1 MHYFINQ
8 YNILLAYIIL
18 IHSFAYIIV
27 YPFHQSLNA
36 HVHLIFI
43 HTLQI
48 PVIQQIDELTSTLVG
63 RYCVIEYDGL
73 PYPGLIQ
80 DVDEEIE
87 VSAMCRIGNNRFFW
101 PLVEDRLWYGKDKIV
116 KLLECEPELVTKRH
130 RKLDDEIWI
139 EVCDK
144 LGLDDQGKK

>member
-1 MHYFINQ
+1 M
-8 YNILLAYIIL
+8 
-18 IHSFAYIIV
+18 
-27 YPFHQSLNA
+27 
-36 HVHLIFI
+36 
-43 HTLQI
+43 
-48 PVIQQIDELTSTLVG
+48 VG

-87 VSAMCRIGNNRFFW
+87 VSAMHRIGNNRFFL
-101 PLVEDRLWYGKDKIV
+101 PLVEERLWYGKDKIV